1 MKTRISAPAH
11 PSATGGRVS
20 GLVLSHLS
28 YFVQRNSGA
37 AIHIAVG
44 SQTHGPQL
52 SRYEDMRRCVDGGL
66 KAVLRRF
73 KGGGSHNVAD
83 DL

>member
-1 MKTRISAPAH
+1 MLQNSVTPQLAKF
-11 PSATGGRVS
+11 
-20 GLVLSHLS
+20 LFFLSHLS
-28 YFVQRNSGA
+28 YFVQRSSGA